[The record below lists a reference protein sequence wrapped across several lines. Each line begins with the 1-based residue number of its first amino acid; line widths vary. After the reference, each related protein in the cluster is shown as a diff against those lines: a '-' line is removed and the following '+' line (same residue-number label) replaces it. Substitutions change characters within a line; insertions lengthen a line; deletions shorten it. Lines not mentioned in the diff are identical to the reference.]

1 MNNVLN
7 SFFDNLRNSFL
18 SFREAFSSQIN
29 YCFSSYISWC
39 DTEIEILIKKL
50 QSQHYLGRHFDLTI
64 ENCELIFL
72 KAKTFSETNNFELSF
87 IFETKLTPV
96 LETSIKEQYDIL
108 KDASIQRSKLELE
121 DNSKLANQTAISANF
136 EQNRRVQIDKLI
148 NDLTEK
154 NIMDLCFKD
163 DDQLNIITS
172 STSSALQFSCATIKF
187 FCDCLRV
194 YYQDISYCIV
204 ETFTKLFK
212 FELKLY
218 RDYLDKEA
226 KSGGGAARSAG
237 LPKKQDILYNISL
250 IEKIFL
256 IVETLYYNKTG
267 VHSKVFHRVI
277 EKFSK
282 SKDDLEIKV

>member
-108 KDASIQRSKLELE
+108 KDASIQRSSLS
-121 DNSKLANQTAISANF
+121 SKTTLNLLIKQQSVLIS
-136 EQNRRVQIDKLI
+136 NRIVG
-148 NDLTEK
+148 
-154 NIMDLCFKD
+154 FK
-163 DDQLNIITS
+163 
-172 STSSALQFSCATIKF
+172 
-187 FCDCLRV
+187 
-194 YYQDISYCIV
+194 
-204 ETFTKLFK
+204 
-212 FELKLY
+212 
-218 RDYLDKEA
+218 
-226 KSGGGAARSAG
+226 
-237 LPKKQDILYNISL
+237 
-250 IEKIFL
+250 
-256 IVETLYYNKTG
+256 
-267 VHSKVFHRVI
+267 
-277 EKFSK
+277 
-282 SKDDLEIKV
+282 